1 MSSSINKKTIRK
13 KLSEH
18 HNALSKFHLRDLF
31 AQDKDRG
38 KNFTSQFNDLYIDF
52 SKNILTNETLDLL
65 LEYAKTL
72 NIKKSINAMFH
83 GEKIN
88 VT

>member
-65 LEYAKTL
+65 LSGFKG
-72 NIKKSINAMFH
+72 SWRW
-83 GEKIN
+83 
-88 VT
+88 